1 MQSHAIQAI
10 LITDKG
16 GSPRF
21 YMQLDPK
28 ALNMDPVMASSFF
41 AAIDMFSKE
50 VFDQKHPIFQ
60 VDYGS
65 RLFTLIKGVKTNL
78 IVVSIQ
84 RLDPDAIEVLDSLL
98 AEFELDWLEIV
109 DPFEYNFDTSFVD
122 VYMESFGE
130 RVMERLSLRLLAD
143 SWVPY
148 FTTTPDNIKSVD
160 SILLDYINGSSNVK
174 EIVEVSNLSRRE
186 VVLDLSKLWAHR
198 VVRFRNMLSF
208 NDFMT
213 TGTQFI
219 RYVQATSDET
229 KNLQSLHPEM
239 AGVIPHLAGMID
251 GRRTVREVL
260 AVLGARHDE
269 SELLRALDYL
279 IEVGV
284 IEALSP
290 EKRRILLV
298 KEALE
303 LALRVAEGTYNVT
316 EATKTLRFVLKDN
329 KTPEVLSQLKLKDD
343 KWIVDF
349 DFKILEGLGKRRL
362 MLLYGEWMKI
372 LAQFVQAL
380 NPSKLDLYIKNLT
393 TVFAQR
399 IVKRYSAMDLRG
411 FEEFAYWLEILSTPT
426 KPHVGPVETSYLQIS
441 WSNAMEELAYL
452 LVTRGH
458 IIYKSESITQ
468 IRSASGTPLID
479 LLPEEWVGR
488 DHVETF
494 ERVMLEY
501 SKLGPAANL
510 TLLLL
515 ATQHAVLLPQELI
528 I

>member
-1 MQSHAIQAI
+1 MSHAIEAL

-50 VFDQKHPIFQ
+50 VFEEKAPVVQ
-60 VDYGS
+60 VDYGA
-65 RLFTLIKGVKTNL
+65 RLFTLINGVNTNM
-78 IVVSIQ
+78 IAVSVQ
-84 RLDPDAIEVLDSLL
+84 RLSQESIDILDSLL
-98 AEFELDWLEIV
+98 AEFELDWLEVV
-109 DPFEYNFDTSFVD
+109 DPFEFSFETSFVD
-122 VYMESFGE
+122 VYLEAFGE
-130 RVMERLSLRLLAD
+130 RVMEKLSLRLLGDA
-143 SWVPY
+143 WVPY
-148 FTTTPDNIKSVD
+148 FTTKPDLLTSVS
-160 SILLDYINGSSNVK
+160 SILMNFINGSRTVN
-174 EIVEVSNLSRRE
+174 EIIEVSKLSHRE

-198 VVRFRNMLSF
+198 VVRFRNMFNF

-213 TGTQFI
+213 TGTQFV
-219 RYVQATSDET
+219 RYAQATSVESKD
-229 KNLQSLHPEM
+229 LRSLHPEM
-239 AGVIPHLAGMID
+239 AGVIPHLAGLID
-251 GRRTVREVL
+251 GRRTVREIL
-260 AVLGARHDE
+260 AELGTRYDE

-284 IEALSP
+284 IEALTP
-290 EKRRILLV
+290 EKRRILLA

-316 EATKTLRFVLKDN
+316 EATNALQHVMKDSR
-329 KTPEVLSQLKLKDD
+329 TPEALSQLLLKDG

-349 DFKILEGLGKRRL
+349 DFKILEGLNQRRL

-372 LAQFVQAL
+372 LAQFVNAL
-380 NPSKLDLYIKNLT
+380 NPSKIKQYIGNLT
-393 TVFAQR
+393 TVYSQR
-399 IVKRYSAMDLRG
+399 IIRRYSAFDLRG

-426 KPHVGPVETSYLQIS
+426 KPHVGPIETSHLQIA
-441 WSNAMEELAYL
+441 WSNAFEELAYI

-479 LLPEEWVGR
+479 LLPTEWVGR
-488 DHVETF
+488 DRIETF
-494 ERVMLEY
+494 ERIMVEY
-501 SKLGPAANL
+501 SNLGPAAKL
-510 TLLLL
+510 TLLVL
-515 ATQHAVLLPQELI
+515 ATQRGVLIPKEVI

>member
-1 MQSHAIQAI
+1 
-10 LITDKG
+10 
-16 GSPRF
+16 
-21 YMQLDPK
+21 
-28 ALNMDPVMASSFF
+28 MASSFF

-50 VFDQKHPIFQ
+50 VFDQKYPIFQ

-84 RLDPDAIEVLDSLL
+84 RLDQDAIDVLDSLL

-160 SILLDYINGSSNVK
+160 SILLDFINGSSNVK
-174 EIVEVSNLSRRE
+174 EIIEVSNLSRRE

-198 VVRFRNMLSF
+198 AVRFRNMLSF

-229 KNLQSLHPEM
+229 KT
-239 AGVIPHLAGMID
+239 ID

-260 AVLGARHDE
+260 AELGARHDE

-284 IEALSP
+284 IEALTP

-303 LALRVAEGTYNVT
+303 LALRVTEGTYNVT
-316 EATKTLRFVLKDN
+316 EATNALRLVLKDN
-329 KTPEVLSQLKLKDD
+329 KTPEVLSQLLLKDD

-349 DFKILEGLGKRRL
+349 DFKILEGLDKRRL

-372 LAQFVQAL
+372 LAQFVQVL

-494 ERVMLEY
+494 ERVMIEY

-515 ATQHAVLLPQELI
+515 ATQRAILLPQELI
-528 I
+528 F

>member
-41 AAIDMFSKE
+41 AAIDMFSKQ
-50 VFDQKHPIFQ
+50 VFNENQPVCY

-65 RLFTLIKGVKTNL
+65 RLFTLINGVKTNL
-78 IVVSIQ
+78 IAVSMQ
-84 RLDPDAIEVLDSLL
+84 HLGQDVIEVLDSLL
-98 AEFELDWLEIV
+98 AEFELDWLEVV
-109 DPFEYNFDTSFVD
+109 DPFEYNFDSSFVD
-122 VYMESFGE
+122 VYLESFGE

-148 FTTTPDNIKSVD
+148 FTIQPERIQSVE
-160 SILLDYINGSSNVK
+160 SILLDYINGSSSVK

-198 VVRFRNMLSF
+198 VVRFRNMFSF

-219 RYVQATSDET
+219 RYVQATSSET
-229 KNLQSLHPEM
+229 KDLQNLHPTM
-239 AGVIPHLAGMID
+239 AGVIPHLAGLID
-251 GRRTVREVL
+251 GRRTVREIL
-260 AVLGARHDE
+260 AELGARHDE

-284 IEALSP
+284 IQALSP

-303 LALRVAEGTYNVT
+303 LAVRVAEGTYNKP
-316 EATKTLRFVLKDN
+316 EATNTLRSVLKKSN
-329 KTPEVLSQLKLKDD
+329 APEILSQLQLKEE
-343 KWIVDF
+343 KWVVDF
-349 DFKILEGLGKRRL
+349 DFKILEGLDKRRL

-372 LAQFVQAL
+372 LAQFVQVL
-380 NPSKLDLYIKNLT
+380 NPSKLELFIKNLT
-393 TVFAQR
+393 SVYAQR

-426 KPHVGPVETSYLQIS
+426 KPHVGPVQTSHLQIA
-441 WSNAMEELAYL
+441 WSNAMEELAYI

-468 IRSASGTPLID
+468 IRLASGTPLID

-501 SKLGPAANL
+501 SKLGPAAVL
-510 TLLLL
+510 TLLIL
-515 ATQHAVLLPQELI
+515 ATQRAVLLPQELI

>member
-1 MQSHAIQAI
+1 MSHAIEAL

-50 VFDQKHPIFQ
+50 VFDEKAPIVQ
-60 VDYGS
+60 VDYGA
-65 RLFTLIKGVKTNL
+65 RLFTLINGVNTNM
-78 IVVSIQ
+78 IAVSVQ
-84 RLDPDAIEVLDSLL
+84 RLAQESVDILDSLL

-109 DPFEYNFDTSFVD
+109 DPFQFSYETSFVD
-122 VYMESFGE
+122 VYLEAFGE
-130 RVMERLSLRLLAD
+130 RVMEKLSLRLLGD

-148 FTTTPDNIKSVD
+148 FTTKPDALESVF
-160 SILLDYINGSSNVK
+160 SILMDHIHGSRNVS
-174 EIVEVSNLSRRE
+174 EIIEVSGLSHRE

-198 VVRFRNMLSF
+198 VIRFRNMFNF

-213 TGTQFI
+213 TGTQFV
-219 RYVQATSDET
+219 RYAQATSAESQDLRT
-229 KNLQSLHPEM
+229 LHPEM
-239 AGVIPHLAGMID
+239 AGVIPHLAGLID
-251 GRRTVREVL
+251 GRRTVREIL
-260 AVLGARHDE
+260 AELGARYDE

-298 KEALE
+298 KEAVE
-303 LALRVAEGTYNVT
+303 LAIRVVEGTYNIT
-316 EATKTLRFVLKDN
+316 EATNALQFVMKN
-329 KTPEVLSQLKLKDD
+329 TKAPEALSQLQLKDG
-343 KWIVDF
+343 KWMVDF
-349 DFKILEGLGKRRL
+349 DFKILEGLNQKRL
-362 MLLYGEWMKI
+362 MLLFGEWMKI
-372 LAQFVQAL
+372 LAQFVNVL
-380 NPSKLDLYIKNLT
+380 NPSKLTLYIGNLT
-393 TVFAQR
+393 TVFSQR
-399 IVKRYSAMDLRG
+399 IIRRYSAFDLRG

-426 KPHVGPVETSYLQIS
+426 KPHVGPIETSHLQIA
-441 WSNAMEELAYL
+441 WSSALEELAYI

-479 LLPEEWVGR
+479 LLPTEWVGR
-488 DHVETF
+488 DRIETF
-494 ERVMLEY
+494 ERIMVEY
-501 SKLGPAANL
+501 SNLGPAAKM
-510 TLLLL
+510 TLLIL
-515 ATQHAVLLPQELI
+515 ATQRGILI
-528 I
+528 PKEVII